1 MNYKQ
6 YQTNHRLASAIVEE
20 LNDWLMHEDLHF
32 EAIDRD
38 DNDEGLVQKMQMLQC
53 EDVIKILCK
62 QLLNNLDDVD

>member
-6 YQTNHRLASAIVEE
+6 YQLNHELASAIVDE
-20 LNDWLMHEDLHF
+20 LNEWAMCEDLHF

-38 DNDEGLVQKMQMLQC
+38 DNDERLVQKMQMLQC

-62 QLLNNLDDVD
+62 QLLNNIDDVD